1 MAMNTSRPPFSDV
14 RVRRAVS
21 MAIDKAAIVEAVY
34 QGAGKVAKNPIP
46 PTLWSYNDAIR
57 DYQFDRTQAQRLLSE
72 AGYPSG
78 FETELW
84 YMPVSRPYNP
94 SGKRIAEMI
103 QADLAPLGIRLKLV
117 TREWSEYRRE
127 LQAGTPA
134 MALYGWTGDN
144 GDPDNFLHTLLGCTA
159 ARPGGNNIARWCDA
173 DYDVLVTKAKRLPSP
188 EQREVLYRQAQ
199 EIFHEQAPW
208 TPIAHSVVFMATRRD
223 VTGFRIDPLGRHPF
237 DGVDIKD

>member
-1 MAMNTSRPPFSDV
+1 
-14 RVRRAVS
+14 
-21 MAIDKAAIVEAVY
+21 
-34 QGAGKVAKNPIP
+34 
-46 PTLWSYNDAIR
+46 
-57 DYQFDRTQAQRLLSE
+57 
-72 AGYPSG
+72 
-78 FETELW
+78 
-84 YMPVSRPYNP
+84 MPVSRPYNP

-173 DYDVLVTKAKRLPSP
+173 DYDALVTKAKRLPSP
-188 EQREVLYRQAQ
+188 SSARCYIARRRRSSTNRR
-199 EIFHEQAPW
+199 PGRRS
-208 TPIAHSVVFMATRRD
+208 PIPSCSWRRGG
-223 VTGFRIDPLGRHPF
+223 T
-237 DGVDIKD
+237 